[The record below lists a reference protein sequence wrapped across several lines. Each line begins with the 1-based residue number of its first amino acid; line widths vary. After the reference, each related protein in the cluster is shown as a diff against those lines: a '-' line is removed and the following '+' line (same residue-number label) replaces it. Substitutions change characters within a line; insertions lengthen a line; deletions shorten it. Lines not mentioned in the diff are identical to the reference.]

1 MKSINIQ
8 RAGGNGQAGFTIIE
22 LVVVILLLGI
32 LTATALPR
40 FINVTDEAHTA
51 VVDAVLGG
59 LGTSGALF
67 RAEFVGQGGTSTTV
81 GNFSVIASATTG
93 YPSVTDDASCVSA
106 FNALLQGG
114 RPTISAKA
122 IANSA
127 AYGVNAGE
135 GTDFL
140 GGFASPHCVYTYI
153 ADAVSGAAG
162 TKTVVWNTSSGEI
175 ERK

>member
-8 RAGGNGQAGFTIIE
+8 QAGRTAQAGFTIIE

-32 LTATALPR
+32 LAATALPR
-40 FINVTDEAHTA
+40 FIDVTDEAHSA

-59 LGTSGALF
+59 MGTSAALF
-67 RAEFVGQGGTSTTV
+67 RAEFIGQGGNNTTV
-81 GNFSVIASATTG
+81 GNFSVLASASTG
-93 YPSVTDDASCVSA
+93 YPVVTSDATCVTA

-114 RPTISAKA
+114 RPSISAKA
-122 IANSA
+122 IASSS
-127 AYGVNAGE
+127 AYGANAGE

-140 GGFASPHCVYTYI
+140 GGFSSPHCVYTYI
-153 ADAVSGAAG
+153 ADSISGASG
-162 TKTVVWNTSSGEI
+162 TKSVVWNTVNGDI